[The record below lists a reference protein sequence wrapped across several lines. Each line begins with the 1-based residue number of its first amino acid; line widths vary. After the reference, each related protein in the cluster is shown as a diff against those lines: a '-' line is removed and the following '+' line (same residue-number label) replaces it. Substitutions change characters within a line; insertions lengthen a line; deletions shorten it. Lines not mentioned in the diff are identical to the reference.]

1 VDGVLERDPREDNG
15 DGGKIC
21 LDVPIRGI
29 GAKLAIQ
36 VRTADLKPHF
46 RRAKRLAVWLS
57 LVAASDILFLIY
69 GYSEET
75 YRHIP
80 FWEVRVPVFALIL
93 IVAFVALWFG
103 SRRGAR
109 TESSGKE

>member
-1 VDGVLERDPREDNG
+1 V
-15 DGGKIC
+15 
-21 LDVPIRGI
+21 
-29 GAKLAIQ
+29 AIQ
-36 VRTADLKPHF
+36 DKTADLKSHF
-46 RRAKRLAVWLS
+46 RRARRIAIGLS

-69 GYSEET
+69 GYSGEA
-75 YRHIP
+75 YRRIP
-80 FWEVRVPVFALIL
+80 FWEVRVPVFVLIL